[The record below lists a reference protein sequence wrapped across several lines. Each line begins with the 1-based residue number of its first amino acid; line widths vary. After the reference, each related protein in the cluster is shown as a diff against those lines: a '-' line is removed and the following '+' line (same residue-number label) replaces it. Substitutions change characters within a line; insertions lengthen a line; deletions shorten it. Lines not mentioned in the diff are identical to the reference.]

1 MALPRI
7 LIAALRGG
15 SGKTIVSVGLIASW
29 RKRGMAIAS
38 FKKGPDFID
47 AGWLALAAGRP
58 CHNLDTFL
66 MPADQILLSFTSRTL
81 STDLAVI
88 EGNRGLYDGIDLEG
102 STSTSELAKLL
113 KAPVVLI
120 IDCTKSTRTV
130 AAMVSGC
137 VQFDPE
143 VNIAGIILN
152 RVAGA
157 RHESILRKTVE
168 HYCALPVLGAIPKLK
183 KEAFP
188 ERHMGLV
195 PTPEHTWADESI
207 EKAAE
212 MAEHYLDLDRLLAIA
227 RQAPPLGDLPPTP
240 TLNTVELRQ
249 PFRAGIKPL
258 AQTGVAACRD
268 SQSPV
273 APGRAAPTLEDTVRR
288 GGVYPRPDHEDTVRR
303 GGVYPRRDHENTVR
317 RGGVY
322 PRPSPFPAIQ
332 EEEWGRKNAP
342 PPRIGVIRDAAFQF
356 YYPENL
362 EALEAAGAE
371 IVTVSALADS
381 GLPSLDGLYIGGGFP
396 ETHAQALAEN
406 KGFRDDVRR
415 LAEEGLPVYAECG
428 GLMYLG
434 ESLVLDNVTYSMV
447 GLFPV
452 VFGFSKRPEGHGYTI
467 FEVERPNP
475 YFRPGAQVRGH
486 EFHYSNVL
494 SWQGKAEDL
503 AFRMTRGIGFAGRRD
518 GLCYKNTLATYS
530 HIHAL
535 GTPTWAKAMV
545 EACALYQKNRRT
557 A

>member
-29 RKRGMAIAS
+29 RKRGMAIAP

-47 AGWLALAAGRP
+47 ADWLALAASQP

-102 STSTSELAKLL
+102 TTSTSELAKLL
-113 KAPVVLI
+113 KAPVILL
-120 IDCTKSTRTV
+120 IDCTMSTRTV
-130 AAMVSGC
+130 AAMALGC
-137 VQFDPE
+137 LQFDPE
-143 VNIAGIILN
+143 VNICAVILN
-152 RVAGA
+152 RVAGS
-157 RHESILRKTVE
+157 RHESILRKSVE
-168 HYCALPVLGAIPKLK
+168 HYCALPVLGAIPKIK
-183 KEAFP
+183 AEAFP

-195 PTPEHTWADESI
+195 PTPEHAWADESI

-212 MAEHYLDLDRLLAIA
+212 MAEEYLDLDRLLAIA
-227 RQAPPLGDLPPTP
+227 RQAPPLIPTYKIPPTP
-240 TLNTVELRQ
+240 PLEKGGMKTDLPLSKGGEGGFFPITP
-249 PFRAGIKPL
+249 PFDKG
-258 AQTGVAACRD
+258 
-268 SQSPV
+268 
-273 APGRAAPTLEDTVRR
+273 
-288 GGVYPRPDHEDTVRR
+288 
-303 GGVYPRRDHENTVR
+303 
-317 RGGVY
+317 
-322 PRPSPFPAIQ
+322 
-332 EEEWGRKNAP
+332 EWGGFRGISGEP

-371 IVTVSALADS
+371 IVTVSALADP

-415 LAEEGLPVYAECG
+415 LAEAGLPVYAECG

-434 ESLVLDNVTYSMV
+434 ESLVLDNVTYPMV
-447 GLFPV
+447 GLFPI
-452 VFGFSKRPEGHGYTI
+452 VFGVSKRPEGHGYTI
-467 FEVERPNP
+467 FDVEKPNP
-475 YFRPGAQVRGH
+475 YFRPGTQVRGH
-486 EFHYSNVL
+486 EFHYSSVL
-494 SWQGKAEDL
+494 SWQGKAGDL
-503 AFRMTRGIGFAGRRD
+503 AFRMIRGIGFAGKRD

-530 HIHAL
+530 HVHAL

-545 EACALYQKNRRT
+545 EAGALYRKNGLK